1 MGIIPIILLLLIIII
16 TYLWKLGPWF
26 CAAIVD
32 YYYFFSFLLFRLL
45 NVVDFSLL
53 KMNNMLTL
61 LLNLRSGM
69 HESILSLTFCSIHIV
84 LWFTIHIILSSFFFF
99 FNLFIY
105 FWPFSFTLI
114 SSIFVLIRKLKLFIS
129 QNNTIQLYNK
139 VSKLE
144 FIVTV

>member
-1 MGIIPIILLLLIIII
+1 MDPDFALLSLIIII
-16 TYLWKLGPWF
+16 
-26 CAAIVD
+26 
-32 YYYFFSFLLFRLL
+32 FFSLLLFRLL

-84 LWFTIHIILSSFFFF
+84 LWFTIHIILSSFFIYLFIY
-99 FNLFIY
+99 LFIY
-105 FWPFSFTLI
+105 FCPFSFTLI

>member
-1 MGIIPIILLLLIIII
+1 MGIIPTILLLLIIII

-32 YYYFFSFLLFRLL
+32 YYYFFSLLLFRLL

-99 FNLFIY
+99 F
-105 FWPFSFTLI
+105 WPFSFTLI
-114 SSIFVLIRKLKLFIS
+114 SSISVLIRKLKIFIS

>member
-1 MGIIPIILLLLIIII
+1 MDPDFALLSLIIII
-16 TYLWKLGPWF
+16 
-26 CAAIVD
+26 
-32 YYYFFSFLLFRLL
+32 FFSLLLFRLL

-84 LWFTIHIILSSFFFF
+84 LWFTIHIILSSFFIYLFIY
-99 FNLFIY
+99 LFIY
-105 FWPFSFTLI
+105 FCPFSFTLI
-114 SSIFVLIRKLKLFIS
+114 SSISVLIRKLKLFIS

>member
-1 MGIIPIILLLLIIII
+1 MTFIFRNRTIFWDISKWNRGQKKWDGGSII
-16 TYLWKLGPWF
+16 
-26 CAAIVD
+26 
-32 YYYFFSFLLFRLL
+32 FFSLLLFRLL

-99 FNLFIY
+99 FF

-114 SSIFVLIRKLKLFIS
+114 SSISVLIRKLKLFIS

>member
-32 YYYFFSFLLFRLL
+32 YCYFFSFLLFRLL

-84 LWFTIHIILSSFFFF
+84 LWFTIHITLSSFFFF
-99 FNLFIY
+99 